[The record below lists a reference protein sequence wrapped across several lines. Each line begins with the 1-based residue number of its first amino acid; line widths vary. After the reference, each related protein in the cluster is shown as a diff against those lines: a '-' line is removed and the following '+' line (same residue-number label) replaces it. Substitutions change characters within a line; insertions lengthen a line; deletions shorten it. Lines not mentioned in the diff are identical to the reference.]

1 MGLFEDTMD
10 GFQCDYFRSDF
21 FSLYFDVVVSL
32 K

>member
-10 GFQCDYFRSDF
+10 GSQCDYFRSD
-21 FSLYFDVVVSL
+21 LIYFDVVVSL